1 MRLSEGAFRNT
12 ALILF
17 AIALLAIVAYLPT
30 LSQPLVEDD
39 YPNIL
44 LAREYGPPSGWGA
57 LFSDGVQRVRAT
69 SFVLFSAAE
78 RTFGLN
84 PPAFYAISIF
94 LHILNCFLIYAIG
107 RWELVGYRVSAWAA
121 AFFAVYEGHQE
132 AVMWYS
138 AVNELLLFV
147 FGISAFICLLIFLE
161 RGSRRYLWLAASI
174 ILFVFALLSKESAV
188 IFVPLMAIPILF
200 DAMSRSRIFALVP
213 HALLSTIVV
222 TLILATRGDSFRFT
236 DRSFELSAPF
246 WLTWTYSFAAML
258 WFWGI
263 LALAVHAKYRD
274 RLRLVLASLLW
285 MAVSFVPY
293 MFVAYM
299 QRIPSR
305 QTYLAS
311 LGLAFIVGSAIVLLV
326 QNTNPSRKLKPII
339 AGIIVIMFAANIGYL
354 WTKKRQ
360 QFLARAEPTEQLLR
374 FVADRPGK
382 VFVECFPRPPIIG
395 DTAVELK
402 LGRKLGTLVWD
413 KEKAFEISPDNTFCY
428 KDK

>member
-1 MRLSEGAFRNT
+1 MAEMNKPAVV
-12 ALILF
+12 LF
-17 AIALLAIVAYLPT
+17 AIAILAVVAYLPT
-30 LSQPLVEDD
+30 LSQPLIEDD

-44 LAREYGPPSGWGA
+44 LAREYGPPSGWSA

-69 SFVLFSAAE
+69 SFILFSAAE

-84 PPAFYAISIF
+84 PTALYAISIF
-94 LHILNCFLIYAIG
+94 LHILNCFLVYAMG

-174 ILFVFALLSKESAV
+174 FLFVFALLSKESAV

-200 DAMSRSRIFALVP
+200 DAKNRSQIFALVP

-246 WLTWTYSFAAML
+246 WLTLTYSFAAML

-263 LALAVHAKYRD
+263 LALAVNAKWRE
-274 RLRLVLASLLW
+274 RWRLVFASLAW
-285 MAVSFVPY
+285 MSVSFVPY

-299 QRIPSR
+299 HRIPSR

-311 LGLAFIVGSAIVLLV
+311 LGLAFIVGSAFVLLI
-326 QNTNPSRKLKPII
+326 QNTKLSRKLRPII
-339 AGIIVIMFAANIGYL
+339 VGVIVIMFAANIAYL

-360 QFLARAEPTEQLLR
+360 QFLARAEPTEQLLN
-374 FVADRPGK
+374 FVVERKGPI
-382 VFVECFPRPPIIG
+382 FVECFPRPPIIG

-402 LGRKLGTLVWD
+402 LGRKLGTLIWD
-413 KEKAFEISPDNTFCY
+413 KDKAFEISAADTFCY
-428 KDK
+428 REK

>member
-1 MRLSEGAFRNT
+1 MAEMNKPAVV
-12 ALILF
+12 LF
-17 AIALLAIVAYLPT
+17 AIAILAVVAYLPT
-30 LSQPLVEDD
+30 LSQPLIEDD

-44 LAREYGPPSGWGA
+44 LAREYGPPSGWSA

-69 SFVLFSAAE
+69 SFILFSAAE

-84 PPAFYAISIF
+84 PTALYAISIF
-94 LHILNCFLIYAIG
+94 LHILNCFLVYAMG

-161 RGSRRYLWLAASI
+161 RGPRRYLWLAASI
-174 ILFVFALLSKESAV
+174 FLFVFALLSKESAV

-200 DAMSRSRIFALVP
+200 DAKNRSQIFALVP

-246 WLTWTYSFAAML
+246 WLTLTYSFAAML

-263 LALAVHAKYRD
+263 LALAVNAKWRE
-274 RLRLVLASLLW
+274 RWRLVFASLAW
-285 MAVSFVPY
+285 MSVSFVPY

-299 QRIPSR
+299 HRIPSR

-311 LGLAFIVGSAIVLLV
+311 LGLAFIVGSAFVLLI
-326 QNTNPSRKLKPII
+326 QNTKLSRKLRPII
-339 AGIIVIMFAANIGYL
+339 VGVIVIMFAANIAYL

-360 QFLARAEPTEQLLR
+360 QFLARAEPTEQLLN
-374 FVADRPGK
+374 FVVERKGPI
-382 VFVECFPRPPIIG
+382 FVECFPRPPIIG

-402 LGRKLGTLVWD
+402 LGRKLGTLIWD
-413 KEKAFEISPDNTFCY
+413 KDKAFEISAADTFCY
-428 KDK
+428 REK